1 MSKLLATKPL
11 DQLLA
16 EAHSEGSQS
25 LVRALGPYNLISLGI
40 GAVIGAGIFVFTG
53 TAAAQ
58 FAGPA
63 IMLSFVLAGIGCAFA
78 GLCYAEFAAMIPI
91 SGSAYTYGYATLG
104 EIFAWIIGW
113 DLVLEY
119 AFSSATVAAGW
130 SGTIVSLLQ
139 DFSVNLPPQII
150 GTPGSELVFFQGRW
164 SPPATILPAINA
176 AGISLDSLP
185 HATALF
191 NLPAF
196 ISILIVTT
204 ILVIGVK
211 ESARFNTIAVFI
223 KVATIVIFIAIA
235 GAYLWQNP
243 GVLRSNWR
251 EFIPENK
258 GAFGQ
263 FGWSGIARG
272 ASVIFFAYIG
282 FDAVTTAAQE
292 ARNPQRDMPI
302 GLIGSLAICTI
313 LFLPLTTML
322 TGVMHYSQLNV
333 AAPVALAVD
342 AIGVRWGGLL
352 IKFGSLA
359 GLSTVM
365 LVTLMGQSRIFYS
378 MSRDGLLPPWVSAI
392 HPRFRTPWIS
402 SIVVVLV
409 VATFSGLFPISVL
422 GQLVSIGTLLAFVI
436 VCEGVWTLRIKR
448 PDLDRP
454 FKAPWVPFTPLMG
467 ILLSLLLMAS
477 PPRDTWI
484 RLVVWLLIGFAIYFG
499 YSRRHSRVQAARNA
513 SVITTAD

>member
-11 DQLLA
+11 EQLLD
-16 EAHSEGSQS
+16 ESRSESSQG

-63 IMLSFVLAGIGCAFA
+63 IMLSFLLAGIGCAFA

-119 AFSSATVAAGW
+119 AFSSATVASGW

-139 DFSVNLPPQII
+139 DFGVNLPPQII

-164 SPPATILPAINA
+164 TPPATILPAINGL
-176 AGISLDSLP
+176 GISLDSLP
-185 HATALF
+185 HATGVF

-196 ISILIVTT
+196 ISILIVTA
-204 ILVIGVK
+204 ILVVGVK
-211 ESARFNTIAVFI
+211 ESARFNTAAVFI
-223 KVATIVIFIAIA
+223 KVATIIIFIAVA
-235 GAYLWQNP
+235 GVFLWNHP
-243 GVLRSNWR
+243 EVIRNNWR

-258 GAFGQ
+258 GEFGA

-292 ARNPQRDMPI
+292 ARNPQRDMPV
-302 GLIGSLAICTI
+302 GLLGALAICTI
-313 LFLPLTTML
+313 LFLAVAAML
-322 TGVMHYSQLNV
+322 TGLMHYSQLNV
-333 AAPVALAVD
+333 AAPVAQ
-342 AIGVRWGGLL
+342 AIDVTGVKWGSLMV
-352 IKFGSLA
+352 KFGSLA

-365 LVTLMGQSRIFYS
+365 LVTLLGQSRIFYS

-402 SIVVVLV
+402 SIVVGLV

-436 VCEGVWTLRIKR
+436 VCAGVLILRVKR
-448 PDLDRP
+448 PDIHRP

-467 ILLSLLLMAS
+467 ILISLLLMAS
-477 PPRDTWI
+477 LPLDTWL
-484 RLVVWLLIGFAIYFG
+484 RLLVWLLIGFAIYFG
-499 YSRRHSRVQAARNA
+499 YSRKHSLLQAGEKPSA
-513 SVITTAD
+513 ITTAD